1 MVGRGRCRT
10 EGVGQVLVGM
20 IGCDSKVVVRGEDD
34 GRWLECEGWGAEIER
49 KVVGCFV
56 LI

>member
-1 MVGRGRCRT
+1 M
-10 EGVGQVLVGM
+10 GM

-56 LI
+56 LIWSLQNTPPPMFPTP